1 VKMSKGPTTGKEV
14 TRIPQKND
22 RMPVAPGSGDRGP
35 LQFDSRHAK
44 RASDVVGVASP
55 NVVTVPPT
63 TTIMSAIKTMT
74 FYGFSRLPVADPG
87 TKRLIGFVTS
97 VDVVDFLGGG
107 LRHNLLRE
115 KYGGNIFTAIN
126 ADITEIMSTNL
137 TYASDKASLN
147 DVLKLMYE
155 KNVGGLPIVDEDIRI
170 KAIITEE
177 DFVRFCRGLDTG
189 LCVEAFMSPH
199 VVTAPAQT
207 TIEKMTR
214 MIIQKGFRRM
224 PVVQDGVLMGM
235 VTASDIMKYLGSG
248 DAFEKVVTGDIGEV
262 MNQPIKIL
270 IKRGLLA
277 TEKKADLGQAA
288 RKMMDNEIGSLP
300 VMDKGSLVGILTERD
315 YVRALAE
322 NRGIL
327 A

>member
-1 VKMSKGPTTGKEV
+1 M
-14 TRIPQKND
+14 
-22 RMPVAPGSGDRGP
+22 
-35 LQFDSRHAK
+35 
-44 RASDVVGVASP
+44 VGVASP
-55 NVVTVPPT
+55 DVVTVPPT
-63 TTIMSAIKTMT
+63 TTIMGAIKTMT
-74 FYGFSRLPVADPG
+74 FYGFSRLPIADAG

-115 KYGGNIFTAIN
+115 KYDGNIFTAIN
-126 ADITEIMSTNL
+126 ADIREIMSTNL
-137 TYASDKASLN
+137 SYAGDKSSLN

-155 KNVGGLPIVDEDIRI
+155 KNVGGLPIVDEDVRI

-177 DFVRFCRGLDTG
+177 DFVRICRGLETG
-189 LCVEAFMSPH
+189 LTVESFMSAN

-248 DAFEKVVTGDIGEV
+248 DAFRKVVTGDIGEV
-262 MNQPIKIL
+262 MNLPIKSL
-270 IKRGLLA
+270 IKRSLLA
-277 TEKKADLGQAA
+277 TEKNVDLGVSA
-288 RKMMDNEIGSLP
+288 RKMMDNDIGSLP
-300 VMDKGSLVGILTERD
+300 VMDGGSLAGILTERD

-322 NRGIL
+322 NRGVL
-327 A
+327 P

>member
-1 VKMSKGPTTGKEV
+1 MSKGPTTGKET

-55 NVVTVPPT
+55 DVVTVPPT

-189 LCVEAFMSPH
+189 LAVEAFMSPH

-262 MNQPIKIL
+262 MNQPIKSL
-270 IKRGLLA
+270 IKRSLLV

-300 VMDKGSLVGILTERD
+300 VMDKGSLAGILTERD

>member
-1 VKMSKGPTTGKEV
+1 MSKGPTTGKEV

-22 RMPVAPGSGDRGP
+22 RMPIAPGSGDRGP

-55 NVVTVPPT
+55 DVVTVPPT
-63 TTIMSAIKTMT
+63 TTIMGAIKTMT
-74 FYGFSRLPVADPG
+74 FYGFSRLPIADPG

-137 TYASDKASLN
+137 SYASDKASLN

-155 KNVGGLPIVDEDIRI
+155 KNVGGLPIVDEDTRI

-189 LCVEAFMSPH
+189 LAVEAFMSPN

-270 IKRGLLA
+270 IKRSLLA

-288 RKMMDNEIGSLP
+288 RKMMDNGIGALP

>member
-1 VKMSKGPTTGKEV
+1 MSNGPTTGKEI

-22 RMPVAPGSGDRGP
+22 RMPRAPGSGDRGP

-44 RASDVVGVASP
+44 HISELVGAASP
-55 NVVTVPPT
+55 DVVTVPPT
-63 TTIMSAIKTMT
+63 TTIMGAIKTMT
-74 FYGFSRLPVADPG
+74 FYGFSRLPIADAG
-87 TKRLIGFVTS
+87 TKRLMGFVTS
-97 VDVVDFLGGG
+97 VDIVDFLGGG
-107 LRHNLLRE
+107 LRHNLLQE

-126 ADITEIMSTNL
+126 ADIREIMSDKL
-137 TYASDKASLN
+137 TYTSDSASLN
-147 DVLKLMYE
+147 DVLNLMYE
-155 KNVGGLPIVDEDIRI
+155 KNVGGLPIVDEDTRI

-189 LCVEAFMSPH
+189 LAVESFMSPN

-248 DAFEKVVTGDIGEV
+248 AAFEKVVTGDIGEV
-262 MNQPIKIL
+262 MNQPVKSL
-270 IKRGLLA
+270 IKRSLLT
-277 TEKKADLGQAA
+277 TEKKVDLGQAA
-288 RKMMDNEIGSLP
+288 RKMLDSDIGSLP

-322 NRGIL
+322 NRGL
-327 A
+327 LP

>member
-1 VKMSKGPTTGKEV
+1 MSKGPMTGKDV
-14 TRIPQKND
+14 TRIPQKSD
-22 RMPVAPGSGDRGP
+22 RMPVAPGSGERAP
-35 LQFDSRHAK
+35 LQFDSRNAK
-44 RASDVVGVASP
+44 RASNVVGVASP
-55 NVVTVPPT
+55 DVVTVPPT
-63 TTIMSAIKTMT
+63 TTIMGAIKTMI
-74 FYGFSRLPVADPG
+74 FYGFSRLPIADPG

-107 LRHNLLRE
+107 LRHNLLAE
-115 KYGGNIFTAIN
+115 KYGGNIYTAIN
-126 ADITEIMSTNL
+126 ADIRDIMSTNL
-137 TYASDKASLN
+137 TYADDKASLN

-155 KNVGGLPIVDEDIRI
+155 RNVGGLPILDDDLRI

-189 LCVEAFMSPH
+189 LDVESFMSPN

-235 VTASDIMKYLGSG
+235 VTASDIMKYLGG
-248 DAFEKVVTGDIGEV
+248 GEAFQKVITGDVTEV
-262 MNQPIKIL
+262 MKLPIKSL
-270 IKRGLLA
+270 SKRSLLA
-277 TEKKADLGQAA
+277 TERKADLGQAA
-288 RKMMDNEIGSLP
+288 RKMMDNDIGSLP
-300 VMDKGSLVGILTERD
+300 VMDRGSLAGILTERD
-315 YVRALAE
+315 YIRALAE

-327 A
+327 P

>member
-1 VKMSKGPTTGKEV
+1 MSNGPTTGKEI

-22 RMPVAPGSGDRGP
+22 RMPRATGSGDRGP

-44 RASDVVGVASP
+44 HISELLGAASP
-55 NVVTVPPT
+55 DVVTVPPT
-63 TTIMSAIKTMT
+63 TTIMGAIKTMT
-74 FYGFSRLPVADPG
+74 FYGFSRLPIADAG
-87 TKRLIGFVTS
+87 TKRLMGFVTS
-97 VDVVDFLGGG
+97 VDIVDFLGGG
-107 LRHNLLRE
+107 LRHNLLQE

-126 ADITEIMSTNL
+126 ADIREIMSDKL
-137 TYASDKASLN
+137 TYASDSASLN
-147 DVLKLMYE
+147 DVLNLMYE
-155 KNVGGLPIVDEDIRI
+155 KNVGGLPIVDEDTRI

-189 LCVEAFMSPH
+189 LAVESFMSPN

-248 DAFEKVVTGDIGEV
+248 AAFEKVVTGDIGEV
-262 MNQPIKIL
+262 MNQPVKIL
-270 IKRGLLA
+270 IKRSLLT
-277 TEKKADLGQAA
+277 TEKKVDLGQAA
-288 RKMMDNEIGSLP
+288 RKMLDSDIGSLP

-327 A
+327 P

>member
-1 VKMSKGPTTGKEV
+1 MSKGPTSGKDV
-14 TRIPQKND
+14 TRIPQRNE
-22 RMPVAPGSGDRGP
+22 RMPMSPGSGERGP

-44 RASDVVGVASP
+44 RASEVLSAASP
-55 NVVTVPPT
+55 DVVTVPPT
-63 TTIMSAIKTMT
+63 TTIMGAIKTMT
-74 FYGFSRLPVADPG
+74 FYGFSRVPIADAG

-97 VDVVDFLGGG
+97 VDIVDFLGGG

-126 ADITEIMSTNL
+126 ADIREIMSTKL
-137 TYASDKASLN
+137 TYASNNSSLN
-147 DVLKLMYE
+147 DVLRQMYE
-155 KNVGGLPIVDEDIRI
+155 KNVGGLPIVDDETRI
-170 KAIITEE
+170 KGIITEE
-177 DFVRFCRGLDTG
+177 DFVRFCSGLETD
-189 LCVEAFMSPH
+189 LSVESFMSPN

-235 VTASDIMKYLGSG
+235 VTASDIMRYLGSG

-262 MNQPIKIL
+262 MNQPIKSL
-270 IKRGLLA
+270 IKRSLMV
-277 TEKKADLGQAA
+277 TEKKADLGAAA
-288 RKMMDNEIGSLP
+288 RRMMDNDIGSLP
-300 VMDKGSLVGILTERD
+300 VMDRGSLAGILTERD
-315 YVRALAE
+315 FVRALAE

-327 A
+327 S

>member
-1 VKMSKGPTTGKEV
+1 MGKDV

-35 LQFDSRHAK
+35 LQFDSRLAK
-44 RASDVVGVASP
+44 RTSDVVGVASP
-55 NVVTVPPT
+55 DVVTIPPT

-74 FYGFSRLPVADPG
+74 FYGFSRLPIADPG
-87 TKRLIGFVTS
+87 TKRMIGFVTS
-97 VDVVDFLGGG
+97 VDIVDFLGGG

-115 KYGGNIFTAIN
+115 KYNGNIFTAIN
-126 ADITEIMSTNL
+126 ADITEIMSTKL
-137 TYASDKASLN
+137 AYASDKSTLN

-155 KNVGGLPIVDEDIRI
+155 RNVGGLPVCDDAVHI

-177 DFVRFCRGLDTG
+177 DFVRFCRGVDTG
-189 LCVEAFMSPH
+189 ISVEEFMSPN
-199 VVTAPAQT
+199 VVTAPAEA

-248 DAFEKVVTGDIGEV
+248 EAFERVVTGDIGEV
-262 MNQPIKIL
+262 MKQPIKSL
-270 IKRGLLA
+270 IKRNLMA
-277 TEKKADLGQAA
+277 TEKKVDLGAAA
-288 RKMMDNEIGSLP
+288 RKMMDNDIGSLP
-300 VMDKGSLVGILTERD
+300 VMDRGSLAGILTERD

-327 A
+327 Q

>member
-1 VKMSKGPTTGKEV
+1 MSKGPTTGKEV

-22 RMPVAPGSGDRGP
+22 RMPRAPGSGDRAP
-35 LQFDSRHAK
+35 LQFDSRQAK
-44 RASDVVGVASP
+44 RLGDILSTASP
-55 NVVTVPPT
+55 DVVTVPPT
-63 TTIMSAIKTMT
+63 TTIMGAIKTMT
-74 FYGFSRLPVADPG
+74 FYGFSRLPIADAG

-97 VDVVDFLGGG
+97 VDIVDFLGGG
-107 LRHNLLRE
+107 LRHNLLSE
-115 KYGGNIFTAIN
+115 KFGGNIFTAIN
-126 ADITEIMSTNL
+126 ADIREIMSTKL
-137 TYASDKASLN
+137 TYADDKSSLS

-155 KNVGGLPIVDEDIRI
+155 KNVGGLPIVDEETRIR
-170 KAIITEE
+170 AIITEE
-177 DFVRFCRGLDTG
+177 DFVRVCSGQETG
-189 LCVEAFMSPH
+189 IQVDAYMSPN

-248 DAFEKVVTGDIGEV
+248 DAFEKVVTGDIAEV
-262 MNQPIKIL
+262 MNQPIKSL
-270 IKRGLLA
+270 IKSSLVA
-277 TEKKADLGQAA
+277 TEKKTDLGAA
-288 RKMMDNEIGSLP
+288 AKKMMESDIGSLP

-322 NRGIL
+322 NKGLL

>member
-1 VKMSKGPTTGKEV
+1 MSKGPTTGKEV

-22 RMPVAPGSGDRGP
+22 RMPIAPGSGERGP

-55 NVVTVPPT
+55 DVVTVPPT
-63 TTIMSAIKTMT
+63 TTIMGAIKTMT
-74 FYGFSRLPVADPG
+74 FYGFSRLPIADPG

-137 TYASDKASLN
+137 TYANDKASLN

-155 KNVGGLPIVDEDIRI
+155 KNVGGLPIVDEDTRI

-177 DFVRFCRGLDTG
+177 DFVRFCRGMDTG
-189 LCVEAFMSPH
+189 LAVEAFMSPN

-235 VTASDIMKYLGSG
+235 VTASDIMKYMGSG

-262 MNQPIKIL
+262 MSQPIKSL
-270 IKRGLLA
+270 IKRSLLA
-277 TEKKADLGQAA
+277 TERKADLGQAA
-288 RKMMDNEIGSLP
+288 RKMMDNEIGALP
-300 VMDKGSLVGILTERD
+300 VMDKGSLAGILTERD

>member
-1 VKMSKGPTTGKEV
+1 MSKGPTTGKDV
-14 TRIPQKND
+14 TRLPQKND
-22 RMPVAPGSGDRGP
+22 RIPVAPGSGDRGP

-44 RASDVVGVASP
+44 RASDVVGVASSD
-55 NVVTVPPT
+55 VVTIPPT

-74 FYGFSRLPVADPG
+74 FYGFSRLPIADPG

-115 KYGGNIFTAIN
+115 KYGGNILAAIN

-137 TYASDKASLN
+137 SYASDKASLN

-155 KNVGGLPIVDEDIRI
+155 KNVGGLPIVDDDTRI

-189 LCVEAFMSPH
+189 LTVEAFMSPN
-199 VVTAPAQT
+199 VVTAPVQT

-224 PVVQDGVLMGM
+224 PVVQEGVLMGM

-248 DAFEKVVTGDIGEV
+248 DAFERVVTGDIREV

-270 IKRGLLA
+270 IKRSLLV
-277 TEKKADLGQAA
+277 TEKKADLGQAS

-300 VMDKGSLVGILTERD
+300 VMDKGSLAGILTERD
-315 YVRALAE
+315 YVRALVE

-327 A
+327 L

>member
-1 VKMSKGPTTGKEV
+1 MSKGSTTGKEV

-22 RMPVAPGSGDRGP
+22 RMPIAPGSGDRGP

-55 NVVTVPPT
+55 DVVTVPPT

-74 FYGFSRLPVADPG
+74 FYGFSRIPIADPG

-126 ADITEIMSTNL
+126 ADITEIMSPNL
-137 TYASDKASLN
+137 TYASDKATLN

-155 KNVGGLPIVDEDIRI
+155 ENVGGLPIVDEDTRI

-189 LCVEAFMSPH
+189 LTVEAFMSPN

-262 MNQPIKIL
+262 MNQPIKSL
-270 IKRGLLA
+270 IKRSLLA

-288 RKMMDNEIGSLP
+288 RKMMDNDIGSLP
-300 VMDKGSLVGILTERD
+300 VMDKGSLAGILTERD

>member
-1 VKMSKGPTTGKEV
+1 
-14 TRIPQKND
+14 
-22 RMPVAPGSGDRGP
+22 MPVAPGSGDRGP

-55 NVVTVPPT
+55 DVVTVPPT

-262 MNQPIKIL
+262 MNQPIKSL
-270 IKRGLLA
+270 IKRSLLV

>member
-1 VKMSKGPTTGKEV
+1 MSNGPTTGKEI

-22 RMPVAPGSGDRGP
+22 RMPRAPGSGDRGP

-44 RASDVVGVASP
+44 HISELVGAASP
-55 NVVTVPPT
+55 DVVTVPPT
-63 TTIMSAIKTMT
+63 TTIMGAIKTMT
-74 FYGFSRLPVADPG
+74 FYGFSRLPIADAG
-87 TKRLIGFVTS
+87 TKRLMGFVTS
-97 VDVVDFLGGG
+97 VDIVDFLGGG
-107 LRHNLLRE
+107 LRHNLLQE

-126 ADITEIMSTNL
+126 ADIREIMSDKL
-137 TYASDKASLN
+137 TYASDSASLN
-147 DVLKLMYE
+147 DVLNLMYE
-155 KNVGGLPIVDEDIRI
+155 KNVGGLPIVDEDTRI

-189 LCVEAFMSPH
+189 LAVESFMSPN

-248 DAFEKVVTGDIGEV
+248 AAFEKVVTGDIGEV
-262 MNQPIKIL
+262 MNQPVKSL
-270 IKRGLLA
+270 IKRSLLT
-277 TEKKADLGQAA
+277 TEKKVDLGQAA
-288 RKMMDNEIGSLP
+288 RKMLDSDIGSLP

-322 NRGIL
+322 NRGL
-327 A
+327 LP

>member
-1 VKMSKGPTTGKEV
+1 MPMS
-14 TRIPQKND
+14 
-22 RMPVAPGSGDRGP
+22 PGSGERGP

-44 RASDVVGVASP
+44 RASEVLGAASP
-55 NVVTVPPT
+55 DVVTVPPT
-63 TTIMSAIKTMT
+63 TTIMGAIKTMT
-74 FYGFSRLPVADPG
+74 FYGFSRVPIADAG

-97 VDVVDFLGGG
+97 VDIVDFLGGG

-126 ADITEIMSTNL
+126 ADIREIMSTKL
-137 TYASDKASLN
+137 TYASSNSSLN
-147 DVLKLMYE
+147 DVLRQMYE
-155 KNVGGLPIVDEDIRI
+155 KNVGGLPIVDDETRI

-177 DFVRFCRGLDTG
+177 DFVRFCSGLETD
-189 LCVEAFMSPH
+189 LSVESIMSPN

-224 PVVQDGVLMGM
+224 PVVQDGILMGM
-235 VTASDIMKYLGSG
+235 VTASDIMRYLGNG

-262 MNQPIKIL
+262 MNQPIKSL
-270 IKRGLLA
+270 IKRSLMV
-277 TEKKADLGQAA
+277 TEKKADLGAAA
-288 RKMMDNEIGSLP
+288 RRMMDNDIGSLP
-300 VMDKGSLVGILTERD
+300 VMDKGSLAGILTERD
-315 YVRALAE
+315 FVRALAE

-327 A
+327 S